1 MEVDQPK
8 LPLFLCEVNSFV
20 LFFPFTLL
28 HFPLHWQRGEKY
40 GFGAGYKGGWGGDL

>member
-1 MEVDQPK
+1 MEVGQPK

-28 HFPLHWQRGEKY
+28 HFPLHWQSMALALGIRV
-40 GFGAGYKGGWGGDL
+40 GWGDL